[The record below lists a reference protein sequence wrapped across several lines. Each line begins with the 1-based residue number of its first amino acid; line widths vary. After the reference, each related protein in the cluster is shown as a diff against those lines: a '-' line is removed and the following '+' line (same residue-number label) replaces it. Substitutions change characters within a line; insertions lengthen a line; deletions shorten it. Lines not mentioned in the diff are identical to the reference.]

1 MQITVVTSLYP
12 SPPRPREG
20 VFAEERWLR
29 MATRGHE
36 IRVIQPVPLAPPLAR
51 GAWGEIASMPSRES
65 RGGIAIRRPRYLH
78 LPGRALGN
86 ARRFARRAAGLLGSP
101 EVVVCDYAWPAAAIA
116 PELRARGVSCVIN
129 GRGSDVLEV
138 SGEAG
143 LGTHLSGFLQAAGSW
158 CAVSRDL
165 VENMDRLAEAPGRGR
180 LVPNGVDTER
190 FHPRDR
196 AACREAVGAPVGP
209 LVLVVGHLIP
219 RKDPLLALEVFL
231 EGAPAGAH
239 LWFLGRGPLEQD
251 LAMEIEA
258 RGAGDR
264 VRLLGEVS
272 PDELSMYYG
281 SADLLLLTSR
291 REGRPNVVLE
301 ALASGLPVLATRAGG
316 TAEILGESP
325 MLMSNRDPETLGGAL
340 GGLLDE
346 PPSREELASMVSG
359 LSWEASL
366 DALEA
371 VLEEAVMGRTAVQ
384 S

>member
-29 MATRGHE
+29 MVARGHE
-36 IRVIQPVPLAPPLAR
+36 VCVIQPVPLAPPLAR
-51 GAWGEIASMPSRES
+51 GAWGEIAAMPSRET

-86 ARRFARRAAGLLGSP
+86 ARRFARRAAGLLDSP
-101 EVVVCDYAWPAAAIA
+101 EVVVCDYAWPASAIA
-116 PELRARGVSCVIN
+116 PVLRSRAVPCVVN

-143 LGTHLSGFLQAAGSW
+143 LGEHLSDFLGAAGSW
-158 CAVSRDL
+158 CAVSQDL
-165 VENMDRLAEAPGRGR
+165 VETMDRLADAPGRGR

-190 FHPRDR
+190 FYPRDQK
-196 AACREAVGAPVGP
+196 ACRRDVGAPVGP

-231 EGAPAGAH
+231 EGAPPDAH
-239 LWFLGRGPLEQD
+239 LWFLGRGPLQQE
-251 LAMEIEA
+251 LAFEIEA
-258 RGAGDR
+258 RGVGDR
-264 VRLLGEVS
+264 VRMLGEVS
-272 PDELSMYYG
+272 PEELSMYYG
-281 SADLLLLTSR
+281 AADLLLLTSR

-301 ALASGLPVLATRAGG
+301 ALASGLPVLATHAGG
-316 TAEILGESP
+316 TREILGDSP
-325 MLMSNRDPETLGGAL
+325 MLASSRDPKSLGRTLHAL
-340 GGLLDE
+340 LVE
-346 PPSREELASMVSG
+346 PPPPEELASMVSG

-366 DALEA
+366 ETLER
-371 VLEEAVMGRTAVQ
+371 VLEEAVSTRSAVP